1 MFTFCPL
8 PINVFMQALL
18 IKLTSL
24 AIPRALAPKKLISGE
39 EDEEEPEGI
48 DSDMFLQQL
57 SESATLHPNF
67 RWRRSR
73 WGRFCPVELA
83 KGNMV
88 LGRMEFSVG

>member
-1 MFTFCPL
+1 
-8 PINVFMQALL
+8 MQALL

-39 EDEEEPEGI
+39 DDEEEPEGI

-57 SESATLHPNF
+57 SESETLHPNF